1 MKACVS
7 TMLTRK
13 RFEYFTARPPLQGSG
28 ASKRRMQDDKR
39 GADGAFRLDSD
50 YPDAAAAPTRSMRES
65 IIQVA
70 LSTRSSRPAYPEP
83 VIRAGQRETLPTR
96 LPCWSPD

>member
-1 MKACVS
+1 
-7 TMLTRK
+7 
-13 RFEYFTARPPLQGSG
+13 
-28 ASKRRMQDDKR
+28 MQDDKR

-70 LSTRSSRPAYPEP
+70 LSTES
-83 VIRAGQRETLPTR
+83 V
-96 LPCWSPD
+96 